1 MGVPCSSI
9 FVAIYDGSG
18 LRGGIKMIRL
28 MIAFTMLG
36 FNGLVQASSVQP
48 NLTPGAGV
56 QVAGESAEA
65 SGRRAQP
72 RVIKDD
78 RGKPLPSEARA
89 RRVVALAPHLTD
101 LVIALGAV
109 ERLVAVDRHSD
120 APQLNHA
127 LPRLASHPAID
138 PERVLALKPDL
149 VLLWGEGLAVGTLAR
164 LEALGLRVF
173 VSQPRTLDDVADSL
187 ERIGALVD
195 TESAPQALAAAFRSR
210 LAAITAR
217 HSRTPE
223 IPVFVQL
230 WESPLITLGARS
242 VMTDALRRCGVRNVL
257 AVPDAGSQRVSPEA
271 VLAAA
276 PRLILSTVKGSTD
289 LRWRQL
295 GLAGTHP
302 NAARFIRLDEAALE
316 RPSPPVLESLARV
329 CSVIDEA
336 VPRAH

>member
-1 MGVPCSSI
+1 MGAPCLSI

-18 LRGGIKMIRL
+18 LQAGIKMIRL
-28 MIAFTMLG
+28 MAAFTVLG
-36 FNGLVQASSVQP
+36 LIGSTQASSVQP
-48 NLTPGAGV
+48 GLTLGAEVQAARESSGV
-56 QVAGESAEA
+56 SN
-65 SGRRAQP
+65 RRAHP
-72 RVIKDD
+72 GGIRDD
-78 RGKPLPSEARA
+78 RGRPLPAEARA
-89 RRVVALAPHLTD
+89 RRIVALAPHLTD

-109 ERLVAVDRHSD
+109 DRLVAIDRHSD
-120 APQLNHA
+120 AAQMNPA
-127 LPRLASHPAID
+127 LPRLAYHPAID

-149 VLLWGEGLAVGTLAR
+149 VLLWGEGLAAGTLAR

-195 TESAPQALAAAFRSR
+195 SESAPQALAASFRTR

-217 HSRTPE
+217 HSRTAE
-223 IPVFVQL
+223 IPVFVQI

-242 VMTDALRRCGVRNVL
+242 VMADALRRCGVRNVL

-276 PRLILSTVKGSTD
+276 PRLILSTVQGSTD

-295 GLAGTHP
+295 GLAGNHP

-336 VPRAH
+336 VPRAP